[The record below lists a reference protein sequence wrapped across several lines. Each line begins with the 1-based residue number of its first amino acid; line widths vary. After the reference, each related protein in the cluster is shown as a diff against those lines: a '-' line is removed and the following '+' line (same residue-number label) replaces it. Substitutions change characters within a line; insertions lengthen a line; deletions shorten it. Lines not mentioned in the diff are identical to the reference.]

1 MLLSCMADPLLSP
14 LIMSLTFPSVSTS
27 LFGVESY
34 HPLVEVIL
42 MSAQALNSS
51 YREILLNLM
60 GDENI
65 VIYLSSTA
73 NAFSPIV
80 TLAPAV
86 TSHISPLEDTQVTCE
101 V

>member
-51 YREILLNLM
+51 YRE
-60 GDENI
+60 
-65 VIYLSSTA
+65 V
-73 NAFSPIV
+73 V
-80 TLAPAV
+80 
-86 TSHISPLEDTQVTCE
+86 
-101 V
+101 